1 MLSLVGEP
9 SRSVFLTVFDRASVI
24 RELIRE
30 PVIQELIREPV
41 IRELIRE
48 PVIRELIRGLTCGG
62 D

>member
-9 SRSVFLTVFDRASVI
+9 SRSVFLTVFDRVS
-24 RELIRE
+24 
-30 PVIQELIREPV
+30 VIQELIQEPV
-41 IRELIRE
+41 IRELIVRE